1 LSFGKSS
8 GQSSKQ
14 DFPYREF
21 LKSTSSYDTIGLC
34 KPLINWDKP
43 TPIWKLLKQCGK
55 TADRAEKFL
64 KKINSAQVS
73 SGYRARLVPANATIR
88 RKYIKCGK
96 TLCRRTHGSYYYA
109 YWKDDTANGKLKKK
123 YIGNKCGKMNVST
136 AISTVEIMN
145 ADKDVD
151 TDKLLDSNNKILD
164 SPNNLDKVK
173 SGQKTKKQKKDTP
186 LLFVSN

>member
-1 LSFGKSS
+1 MYFGKSS

-14 DFPYREF
+14 DFQYREF

-43 TPIWKLLKQCGK
+43 TPIWKSLKQCGK
-55 TADRAEKFL
+55 TADRSEKFL
-64 KKINSAQVS
+64 KINSAQVS
-73 SGYRARLVPANATIR
+73 SGYRSRLVPANATIR
-88 RKYIKCGK
+88 CKYIKCGK
-96 TLCRRTHGSYYYA
+96 TLCRRTHGPYYYA
-109 YWKDDTANGKLKKK
+109 YWKGDTANGKLKKK

-151 TDKLLDSNNKILD
+151 TDKLPNSNNKIPD

-173 SGQKTKKQKKDTP
+173 SGQKTKNRRRTDHS
-186 LLFVSN
+186 FVCF